1 MLRFRDGQCGAGQ
14 GVGRFS
20 SVVPRSILVG
30 VIVMNAAR
38 HLEDEANAEG
48 KEAAKRYFNS
58 TEFQK
63 EDRITSM
70 RNDIRVRAPY
80 YHDKKLHMIWRDGFF
95 FILQTLLQ
103 AEVDKRS

>member
-1 MLRFRDGQCGAGQ
+1 
-14 GVGRFS
+14 
-20 SVVPRSILVG
+20 VG
-30 VIVMNAAR
+30 VSTIF
-38 HLEDEANAEG
+38 LPKELSG
-48 KEAAKRYFNS
+48 KTAGEL
-58 TEFQK
+58 